1 MTVTTAELR
10 PLLKRLKL
18 GPMLDTLPER
28 IALARRDGLDYADFL
43 QIVLADEVSRRDHG
57 RLELRLRQA
66 GFEQLCRLEDFD
78 WSAQVRLDRRLL
90 DAACSLRFLDRREHV
105 LLVGPVG
112 VGKSFLAQAL
122 GYAAVRSGH
131 SVRFVTA
138 DQYFRELAQARADHS
153 TEKAFRSLP
162 RPRPADP
169 RRPRAAPAQRTA
181 VDRPLR
187 ADYRAPPQLELRHHL
202 EPRRRGVARPLRRPD
217 PRQQRTRPA
226 RQRQLPDRDR
236 GRELPP
242 AALAA
247 PRAARGA
254 GRGRR

>member
-90 DAACSLRFLDRREHV
+90 DAACSLRF
-105 LLVGPVG
+105 
-112 VGKSFLAQAL
+112 ST
-122 GYAAVRSGH
+122 AAST
-131 SVRFVTA
+131 SCSSA
-138 DQYFRELAQARADHS
+138 PPASARAS
-153 TEKAFRSLP
+153 S
-162 RPRPADP
+162 P
-169 RRPRAAPAQRTA
+169 RRSATPPCAPGTA
-181 VDRPLR
+181 S
-187 ADYRAPPQLELRHHL
+187 AS
-202 EPRRRGVARPLRRPD
+202 
-217 PRQQRTRPA
+217 
-226 RQRQLPDRDR
+226 
-236 GRELPP
+236 
-242 AALAA
+242 
-247 PRAARGA
+247 
-254 GRGRR
+254 

>member
-90 DAACSLRFLDRREHV
+90 DAACSLRFLDRREH
-105 LLVGPVG
+105 GSSAP
-112 VGKSFLAQAL
+112 SA
-122 GYAAVRSGH
+122 S
-131 SVRFVTA
+131 
-138 DQYFRELAQARADHS
+138 ARAS
-153 TEKAFRSLP
+153 S
-162 RPRPADP
+162 P
-169 RRPRAAPAQRTA
+169 RRSATPPCAPGTA
-181 VDRPLR
+181 S
-187 ADYRAPPQLELRHHL
+187 AS
-202 EPRRRGVARPLRRPD
+202 
-217 PRQQRTRPA
+217 
-226 RQRQLPDRDR
+226 
-236 GRELPP
+236 
-242 AALAA
+242 
-247 PRAARGA
+247 
-254 GRGRR
+254 